1 MENPTLCGVPETML
15 QTLYARAR
23 ESKKPDSHIHDG
35 KAVEIVSSLDYD
47 FSKAESDKAM
57 QTGVIARTILLD
69 IMTQEYLEAFPD
81 AVVITIACRLDTR

>member
-1 MENPTLCGVPETML
+1 ML

-23 ESKKPDSHIHDG
+23 ESKKQNSHIHDDN
-35 KAVEIVSSLDYD
+35 AVEIVSSLDYD

-69 IMTQEYLEAFPD
+69 IMT
-81 AVVITIACRLDTR
+81 